1 MSYYTY
7 PRMEEAK
14 DALREGKPILIYDSD
29 DREGETDIVFP
40 AAAVT
45 PEDVFRLR
53 NDGGGLI
60 CVAIHPKSAVR
71 LGIPFMADILSVFA
85 SCSANEA
92 FGEVTERIGD
102 IPYDKKSSFSIWVNH
117 RGTFTGITDNDR
129 ALTIRKLG
137 ETVEKSLNG
146 NGVRFSDD
154 FRSPGHVA
162 VLRAAKDLVFERTG
176 QTELSVAMALM
187 AGITPSMAICEMLDH
202 KTGKAR
208 SKEDAIEYGKINNM
222 PFLEGSE
229 IIDAYKKYES

>member
-1 MSYYTY
+1 MNYYTD
-7 PRMEEAK
+7 PKMEDAMN
-14 DALREGKPILIYDSD
+14 ALREGKPILIYDSD

-40 AAAVT
+40 ATTVT
-45 PEDVFRLR
+45 PEDVFTLR

-60 CVAIHPKSAVR
+60 CVAIHPESAGK
-71 LGIPFMADILSVFA
+71 LGLPFIADVLRVFA
-85 SCSANEA
+85 SHADGDE
-92 FGEVTERIGD
+92 FDEVTEKVGD

-137 ETVEKSLNG
+137 EIVEDSLNG
-146 NGVRFSDD
+146 NYMKFSDE

-162 VLRAAKDLVFERTG
+162 VLRAAEDLVFERVG

-187 AGITPSMAICEMLDH
+187 ADITPSMAICEMLDH
-202 KTGKAR
+202 KTGKAL